1 MGGMPLVT
9 SSISSGVG
17 TGFAQAALSLASARE
32 DGLLDDR
39 AGQLVTDVDDIQQE
53 ILVVLFTP
61 LGADVHRPDFGSDWW
76 HWIDSPINYARP
88 HIVRAVVKAIERW
101 VIRIKLVRVVLTQV
115 DEEAFHHKQLYVEWA
130 FADGVA
136 EQIFS
141 SNVRLDDLV
150 ASLWVIAQ

>member
-1 MGGMPLVT
+1 MGGMPLVN
-9 SSISSGVG
+9 SSLPGIG
-17 TGFAQAALSLASARE
+17 TGFAQVALSRASDRA
-32 DGLLDDR
+32 DGLLNDR
-39 AGQLVTDVDDIQQE
+39 AAQLVTDVDDIQQE
-53 ILVVLFTP
+53 ILIVLFTP

-101 VIRIKLVRVVLTQV
+101 VIRIQLVRVVLTQS
-115 DEEAFHHKQLYVEWA
+115 DQDNLHAKELYVEWK

-141 SNVRLDDLV
+141 SNVRLDDLM
-150 ASLWVIAQ
+150 ASLGVIAQ

>member
-1 MGGMPLVT
+1 MGGMPLVN
-9 SSISSGVG
+9 SSSPIG
-17 TGFAQAALSLASARE
+17 TGFAQVALSVASSRA

-39 AGQLVTDVDDIQQE
+39 AGQLVTDVDDIHQE
-53 ILVVLFTP
+53 ILVVLYTP

-88 HIVRAVVKAIERW
+88 HIVRAVVSAIERW
-101 VIRIKLVRVVLTQV
+101 VVRIKLVRVVLTQR
-115 DEEAFHHKQLYVEWA
+115 DDNNFASKDLLVEWK

-141 SNVRLDDLV
+141 SNVRLDDLLS
-150 ASLWVIAQ
+150 SLGVIAQ

>member
-9 SSISSGVG
+9 SSTTGFG
-17 TGFAQAALSLASARE
+17 TGFAQVALSLASDRD
-32 DGLLDDR
+32 DGLLNDR
-39 AGQLVTDVDDIQQE
+39 AAQLVTDVDDIQQE
-53 ILVVLFTP
+53 ILIVLFTP

-88 HIVRAVVKAIERW
+88 HIVRAVVSAIERW
-101 VIRIKLVRVVLTQV
+101 VVRIQLVRVVLTQL
-115 DEEAFHHKQLYVEWA
+115 EENNFSAKELLVEWK

-150 ASLWVIAQ
+150 ASLGVIAQ